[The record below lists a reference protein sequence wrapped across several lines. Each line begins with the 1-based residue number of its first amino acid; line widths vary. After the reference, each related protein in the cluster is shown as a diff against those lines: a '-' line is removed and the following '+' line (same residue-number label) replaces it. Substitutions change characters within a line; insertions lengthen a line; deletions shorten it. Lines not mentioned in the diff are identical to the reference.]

1 MFLAVVVVISSLSLD
16 SVDVDGQGVHNVDGQ
31 GSGGFGQ
38 GVHVV
43 VSGKQSASQWI
54 ISTAPNAE
62 QLDREQQPFIGLV
75 LRCVDFPGQNIEEIV
90 ILIELVD
97 QNDNRPVINWAHQ
110 GEQYLVL
117 PSREWPRGGAITR
130 FWAHD
135 RDVGEN
141 ARITF
146 QLDSEQSG
154 NDFFQIDSKTGLLTA
169 SDIRPLSE
177 LYEMLGG
184 EMFELKVLATDNGHP
199 PLSSIAK
206 VNIIFT
212 DEASENIKELKMVWP
227 SVEDNPLELK
237 EDIPVGRR
245 IGQAEAIFIGK
256 KSKLMEKEENEI
268 FYKIGSNLDGNW
280 TENEEKEQML
290 RIDEKTG
297 EIFILKQFDYE
308 SQEQWAVSLK
318 NVLNE

>member
-1 MFLAVVVVISSLSLD
+1 
-16 SVDVDGQGVHNVDGQ
+16 
-31 GSGGFGQ
+31 
-38 GVHVV
+38 
-43 VSGKQSASQWI
+43 KQSASQWTI
-54 ISTAPNAE
+54 LTAPNAE

-75 LRCVDFPGQNIEEIV
+75 LRCVDFPGQNIGEIV

-117 PSREWPRGGAITR
+117 PSREWPREGAITR

-184 EMFELKVLATDNGHP
+184 E
-199 PLSSIAK
+199 
-206 VNIIFT
+206 
-212 DEASENIKELKMVWP
+212 
-227 SVEDNPLELK
+227 
-237 EDIPVGRR
+237 
-245 IGQAEAIFIGK
+245 
-256 KSKLMEKEENEI
+256 
-268 FYKIGSNLDGNW
+268 
-280 TENEEKEQML
+280 
-290 RIDEKTG
+290 
-297 EIFILKQFDYE
+297 
-308 SQEQWAVSLK
+308 
-318 NVLNE
+318 